1 MAAAA
6 AAAAGADTGAAALAE
21 VAMAMAMAEV
31 IMAMENI
38 MAMVMEDVISVT
50 AITTTALA
58 ARITR
63 HTAGLTPAPTEW

>member
-1 MAAAA
+1 
-6 AAAAGADTGAAALAE
+6 
-21 VAMAMAMAEV
+21 
-31 IMAMENI
+31 
-38 MAMVMEDVISVT
+38 VT